1 MTYLT
6 HFKLMENQ
14 NLVSEAFKVIR
25 KHEGFKAEP
34 YLDSKNNWTVGIGTL
49 IGKGKDADLKASPY
63 YGKKINEATAQK
75 IAVADINKK
84 IDLVKGLIGP
94 DKFDTFSPQLQA
106 QIVSG
111 AYRGDITG
119 SPKTL
124 SLLRG
129 GKFKEASKEFLNN
142 KEYRDAVATK
152 SGVAGRMKEV
162 SSVMAV
168 ENPNSLTA
176 KPNFA
181 DVVEYRLLQNKILPE
196 RK

>member
-1 MTYLT
+1 
-6 HFKLMENQ
+6 MENQ

-84 IDLVKGLIGP
+84 IDLVKGLIGS

-124 SLLRG
+124 SFLRE
-129 GKFKEASKEFLNN
+129 GKFKEASKEFLDNE
-142 KEYRDAVATK
+142 EYRTAKASK
-152 SGVAGRMKEV
+152 SGVAGRMEEV

-168 ENPNSLTA
+168 EKQNSAVA

>member
-1 MTYLT
+1 
-6 HFKLMENQ
+6 MENQ

-84 IDLVKGLIGP
+84 IDLVKGLIGS

-124 SLLRG
+124 SLLREG
-129 GKFKEASKEFLNN
+129 NFKEASKEFLNN
-142 KEYRDAVATK
+142 KEYRDAVAAK

-168 ENPNSLTA
+168 EKQNSAVA

>member
-1 MTYLT
+1 
-6 HFKLMENQ
+6 MENQ

-124 SLLRG
+124 SLLRE
-129 GKFKEASKEFLNN
+129 GKFKEASKEFLDNE
-142 KEYRDAVATK
+142 EYRTAKASK
-152 SGVAGRMKEV
+152 SGVAGRMEEV

-168 ENPNSLTA
+168 EKQNSAVA